1 MQAASPSTSVT
12 AGESDL
18 QEPLAPQI
26 DVDGVSPSGVKVL
39 SEQGTGTGTYTVKG
53 GLEAGQVLSLSASCT
68 PGDSVR
74 IHRGM
79 ASYKVAC
86 TSPGSSVF
94 FDAPAGEPVSDLE
107 VMVETAGGSP
117 YWLAGWVHDA
127 Q

>member
-1 MQAASPSTSVT
+1 
-12 AGESDL
+12 
-18 QEPLAPQI
+18 
-26 DVDGVSPSGVKVL
+26 
-39 SEQGTGTGTYTVKG
+39 
-53 GLEAGQVLSLSASCT
+53 
-68 PGDSVR
+68 
-74 IHRGM
+74 M

-86 TSPGSSVF
+86 TSPGSSLF